1 MGLSPSAGVWWQGVE
16 GLATE
21 AYQRWLVADP
31 LGRLGI
37 DPSSVKGSFDEVRF
51 GRVESRAVSLVGCC
65 TTNCA
70 R

>member
-37 DPSSVKGSFDEVRF
+37 DPSSVKGSFD
-51 GRVESRAVSLVGCC
+51 
-65 TTNCA
+65 
-70 R
+70 